1 MPDSQNH
8 DVHIH
13 LADAVI
19 DAHECFAVPGAV
31 AVYRGQIVNAGTVAQ
46 VKTQT
51 SSWLSSTF
59 SDDSPQICEH
69 KHHNSILMPGLVNAH
84 THLDLT
90 DIGYRA
96 YPGSF
101 IEWVQLVIQNR
112 PLTGEAIR
120 HAVREGVRLSLES
133 GVLHVGD
140 ISGSEVAGEVLL
152 EAELGGVPYLEFFG
166 IGGETLDHS
175 VNQLEQVGVEVED
188 GNGFSF
194 QPHAPYSTGPAL
206 YRKLILQ
213 AAELG
218 YASISTHLAETRD
231 EAVFTKSGEGA
242 FRALLESLG
251 KWEDGYLDYY
261 SHNQSPVA
269 WLAALY
275 AEVCAD
281 LEQREKTLTAP
292 RILAAHCNYV
302 NDHDLRLLGMMDCS
316 VAYCPR
322 ASDYFEHAGHRY
334 LAMLDAGINVCLG
347 TDSIVSHG
355 TLSILD
361 EMKHLY
367 RRDLT
372 DPRLLL
378 KMATVNG
385 YQALYPRRD
394 FADGTFCSGAVP
406 GIVKYGLPKALS
418 ENPLVDLL
426 VSDEVEIEIVEPL
439 RSVK

>member
-90 DIGYRA
+90 DIGYRT

-101 IEWVQLVIQNR
+101 IEWVQLVIKHR
-112 PLTGEAIR
+112 PVTPEEIC
-120 HAVREGVRLSLES
+120 HAVSKGVRLSHEA
-133 GVLHVGD
+133 GVLYVGD
-140 ISGSEVAGEVLL
+140 ISGTSVAAKALL
-152 EAELGGVPYLEFFG
+152 ESELGGVPYLEFFG
-166 IGGETLDHS
+166 IGGETLDDS
-175 VNQLEQVGVEVED
+175 LNQLEKVDVE
-188 GNGFSF
+188 GGKGLSF
-194 QPHAPYSTGPAL
+194 QPHAPYSTGPKL

-218 YASISTHLAETRD
+218 YASISTHLAETR
-231 EAVFTKSGEGA
+231 EEEVFTKSGEGP
-242 FRALLESLG
+242 FRELLESLG
-251 KWEDGYLDYY
+251 KWEESYLDFY
-261 SHNQSPVA
+261 SHNQLPVA
-269 WLAALY
+269 WLAAIY
-275 AEVCAD
+275 AEACAD
-281 LEQREKTLTAP
+281 LEQREVAESAP
-292 RILAAHCNYV
+292 RLLGAHCNYV

-322 ASDYFEHAGHRY
+322 ASDYFEHSGHRY
-334 LAMLDAGINVCLG
+334 LEMIDAGINVCLG

-367 RRDLT
+367 RRDHT

-378 KMATVNG
+378 KMGTVNG
-385 YQALYPRRD
+385 YQALYPKRD
-394 FADGTFCSGAVP
+394 FVHATFCSGGVP
-406 GIVKYGLPKALS
+406 GVVKYELPGALS

-426 VSDEVEIEIVEPL
+426 LSDEVEIEIVEPL